1 MIITNFI
8 YKNPDIR
15 ANSLILIKNYVTMV
29 NSADFAKRLGEILDF
44 YGISAAAFSEMIAVN
59 RSTISHLLSGRN
71 KPSLEFVLKVLDVFP
86 EVELYWLLNG
96 QGHFPAPPKNQP
108 TITPVVN
115 SIANDSESSHTKQQQ
130 TQVNQNSSMNQ
141 KKGEDFG
148 PIERIVVFYQN
159 GKFKTYTP

>member
-1 MIITNFI
+1 
-8 YKNPDIR
+8 
-15 ANSLILIKNYVTMV
+15 MV

-71 KPSLEFVLKVLDVFP
+71 KPSLEFVLKVLDAFP

-96 QGHFPAPPKNQP
+96 QGHFPAPPINQP

-115 SIANDSESSHTKQQQ
+115 SISNDSESSHTKQQQ